1 MPKVS
6 VSHQEIDEELFIRSE
21 KLKINNKTL
30 RTPIKAV
37 NMPSLRQD
45 VHINP
50 IVKGVN
56 EIFKTLKY
64 EDIKK
69 FCSGEKDESKL
80 YKSINTPL
88 NKTDKNTEVNICF
101 VQLPDLKLPENK
113 EIDFITN
120 VSYINSDITPLP
132 LVQGLFKGDT
142 GLEDY
147 EIFTKFMQAS
157 IDSINRLNNKPML
170 GIIPGTMPSQLVG
183 FLIDFYHEND
193 ITSFAFDFQGK
204 VYGNYESQIRE
215 MMTKILE
222 LDISNES
229 FLYSCNTQRG
239 TVTKGSTIIQGKDIV
254 VYNYGFDVMGDSH
267 VKRSYPPNVAKDM
280 RERSKNEMNIRLFNS
295 EDYGHYKFSDLDAI
309 KSMYPYNETSIDL
322 NSFNPFINKK
332 RAADS
337 QKLFNSERVGLE
349 LMKYKS
355 MLNNSESTYE
365 YINTKEQ
372 VRDYLDKFKN
382 YRKDLDKLL

>member
-1 MPKVS
+1 MPKVI

-37 NMPSLRQD
+37 NMSSLRSD
-45 VHINP
+45 VPLNP

-56 EIFKTLKY
+56 EIFKNLKI
-64 EDIKK
+64 DTIKG
-69 FCSGEKDESKL
+69 FCSGEKDETSI
-80 YKSINTPL
+80 YKNINTPL

-101 VQLPDLKLPENK
+101 IQLEDAQLPENK

-120 VSYINSDITPLP
+120 ISYIYSDITPLP
-132 LVQGLFKGDT
+132 LIHSLFNGGDAFK
-142 GLEDY
+142 DIV
-147 EIFTKFMQAS
+147 IFMEFMKEC

-170 GIIPGTMPSQLVG
+170 GIIPGTIPSTLVG
-183 FLIDFYHEND
+183 YLIDFYHEND
-193 ITSFAFDFQGK
+193 ITSFAFDFQGRIHK
-204 VYGNYESQIRE
+204 NFEAQIRE

-239 TVTKGSTIIQGKDIV
+239 KVSKGSTITKGNDIA

-267 VKRSYPPNVAKDM
+267 VKSRLPPDVAKSM
-280 RERSKNEMNIRLFNS
+280 NERAGNELNIRLFNS
-295 EDYGHYKFSDLDAI
+295 EDYGHYKFAELDAI
-309 KSMYPYNETSIDL
+309 REMYPFDETKITLDCFDPSI
-322 NSFNPFINKK
+322 IKQ
-332 RAADS
+332 RATDS
-337 QKLFNSERVGLE
+337 QKLFNTERIGLE
-349 LMKYKS
+349 LIKYKT
-355 MLNNSESTYE
+355 MLNQNESTYD

-372 VRDYLDKFKN
+372 IRGSLDKFRD
-382 YRKDLDKLL
+382 YRDNLGGLL

>member
-1 MPKVS
+1 MHKVS
-6 VSHQEIDEELFIRSE
+6 VTHQEIDEELFIRSE

-30 RTPIKAV
+30 RTPIKAI
-37 NMPSLRQD
+37 NMPSLRKD
-45 VHINP
+45 VHLNP

-56 EIFKTLKY
+56 EIFKKFKY
-64 EDIKK
+64 DDIKK

-80 YKSINTPL
+80 YKDINTPL

-101 VQLPDLKLPENK
+101 VQLTDLKLPENK

-120 VSYINSDITPLP
+120 ISYINSDRTPLP
-132 LVQGLFKGDT
+132 LVQGLFKGD
-142 GLEDY
+142 DAVKDF
-147 EIFTKFMQAS
+147 EIFTEFMKDS
-157 IDSINRLNNKPML
+157 IDSINRLNNKPIL
-170 GIIPGTMPSQLVG
+170 GVIPGAMPSTLIG
-183 FLIDFYHEND
+183 FLVEFYYKQD

-204 VYGNYESQIRE
+204 VYTNYGSQIRE

-239 TVTKGSTIIQGKDIV
+239 TVTRGSTIIQGKDIV

-267 VKRSYPPNVAKDM
+267 VQRSYPPDVAKDM
-280 RERSKNEMNIRLFNS
+280 NDRSKNEMNIRLFNS
-295 EDYGHYKFSDLDAI
+295 DDYGHYKFSDLDAI
-309 KSMYPYNETSIDL
+309 KSMYPYDETRIDL

-337 QKLFNSERVGLE
+337 QKLFNSERIGLE

-355 MLNNSESTYE
+355 MLNHSESTYE

-372 VRDYLDKFKN
+372 VREYLDNFKD
-382 YRKDLDKLL
+382 YRQDLDKLL

>member
-6 VSHQEIDEELFIRSE
+6 VTHQEIDEELFIRSE
-21 KLKINNKTL
+21 KLKINNKIL

-37 NMPSLRQD
+37 NMPSLRRD
-45 VHINP
+45 VPLNP

-56 EIFKTLKY
+56 EIFKEFKY
-64 EDIKK
+64 SDIKG

-80 YKSINTPL
+80 YKDINTPL

-120 VSYINSDITPLP
+120 VSYIYSDITPLP
-132 LVQGLFKGDT
+132 LVQSLFKGDDAFKDIVVFM
-142 GLEDY
+142 E
-147 EIFTKFMQAS
+147 FMQKC

-170 GIIPGTMPSQLVG
+170 GVIPGTIPSTLVEY
-183 FLIDFYHEND
+183 LIDFYHGND
-193 ITSFAFDFQGK
+193 ITSFAFDFQGRIHK
-204 VYGNYESQIRE
+204 NFEAQIRE

-222 LDISNES
+222 LDISKES

-239 TVTKGSTIIQGKDIV
+239 KVSKGSTITKGNDIA

-267 VKRSYPPNVAKDM
+267 VRSRLPPDVARSM
-280 RERSKNEMNIRLFNS
+280 NERAGNDLNIRLFNS

-309 KSMYPYNETSIDL
+309 REMYPYEETNITLDCFDPSI
-322 NSFNPFINKK
+322 IKQ
-332 RAADS
+332 RATDS
-337 QKLFNSERVGLE
+337 QKLFNTERIGLE
-349 LMKYKS
+349 LMKYKT
-355 MLNNSESTYE
+355 MLNQSESTYE
-365 YINTKEQ
+365 YIYTKEQ
-372 VRDYLDKFKN
+372 IRDSLDKFRD
-382 YRKDLDKLL
+382 YRANLGGLL

>member
-1 MPKVS
+1 MHKVS

-37 NMPSLRQD
+37 NMRCLRND
-45 VHINP
+45 VPLNP

-56 EIFKTLKY
+56 EIFKELKY
-64 EDIKK
+64 NDIKK
-69 FCSGEKDESKL
+69 FCSGEKDETNI

-101 VQLPDLKLPENK
+101 IQLPDLQLPKNN

-120 VSYINSDITPLP
+120 ISYVYSDITPLP
-132 LVQGLFKGDT
+132 LLQSLFKGND
-142 GLEDY
+142 GIGDLEL
-147 EIFTKFMQAS
+147 FMGFMQEC
-157 IDSINRLNNKPML
+157 IDSINRLNNKPIL
-170 GIIPGTMPSQLVG
+170 GVIPGAMPSSLIG

-193 ITSFAFDFQGK
+193 ITSFAFDFQGRIHK
-204 VYGNYESQIRE
+204 NYEVQIRA
-215 MMTKILE
+215 MATKILE

-239 TVTKGSTIIQGKDIV
+239 KVSKGSTIIKGNDIA

-267 VKRSYPPNVAKDM
+267 VKSKMHPDVVKKLN
-280 RERSKNEMNIRLFNS
+280 ERAGNDLNIRLFNS
-295 EDYGHYKFSDLDAI
+295 DDYGHYKFSDLDAI
-309 KSMYPYNETSIDL
+309 KEMYPYDETKITLD
-322 NSFNPFINKK
+322 SFNPNIIKK
-332 RAADS
+332 RATDS
-337 QKLFNSERVGLE
+337 QKLFNTERIGLE
-349 LMKYKS
+349 LMKYKHI
-355 MLNNSESTYE
+355 LNKSESTYD

-372 VRDYLDKFKN
+372 IRDSLDKFRD
-382 YRKDLDKLL
+382 YRSNLEKLL

>member
-1 MPKVS
+1 MRKVS

-37 NMPSLRQD
+37 NMPSLRND
-45 VHINP
+45 VPLNP
-50 IVKGVN
+50 AVKGVN
-56 EIFKTLKY
+56 EIFKTLKC

-69 FCSGEKDESKL
+69 FCSGEKDESRI

-88 NKTDKNTEVNICF
+88 NKTDKNNEVNICF
-101 VQLPDLKLPENK
+101 IQIPDLKLPENK
-113 EIDFITN
+113 EIDFVTN
-120 VSYINSDITPLP
+120 ISYINSDITPLP
-132 LVQGLFKGDT
+132 LVQGLFKGDD
-142 GLEDY
+142 GVKDF
-147 EIFTKFMQAS
+147 EIFIDFMKDS
-157 IDSINRLNNKPML
+157 IDSINRLNNKPIL
-170 GIIPGTMPSQLVG
+170 GIIPGAMSSYFVDI
-183 FLIDFYHEND
+183 LIEFYHEND

-267 VKRSYPPNVAKDM
+267 VKRSFPPDVAQDMKD
-280 RERSKNEMNIRLFNS
+280 RSKNEMNIRLFNS
-295 EDYGHYKFSDLDAI
+295 DDYGHYKFSDLNVI
-309 KSMYPYNETSIDL
+309 KEIYPYDETNIEL

-337 QKLFNSERVGLE
+337 QKLFNSERIGLE
-349 LMKYKS
+349 LLKYKR
-355 MLNNSESTYE
+355 MLNHSESTYE

-372 VRDYLDKFKN
+372 VRSYLEKFKD

>member
-1 MPKVS
+1 MHKVS
-6 VSHQEIDEELFIRSE
+6 VTHQEIDEELFIRSE

-30 RTPIKAV
+30 RTPIKAI
-37 NMPSLRQD
+37 NMPSLRKD
-45 VHINP
+45 VHLNP

-56 EIFKTLKY
+56 EIFKKLKY
-64 EDIKK
+64 DDIKK

-80 YKSINTPL
+80 YKDINTPL

-120 VSYINSDITPLP
+120 ISYINSDITPLP
-132 LVQGLFKGDT
+132 LVQGLFKGD
-142 GLEDY
+142 DAVKDF
-147 EIFTKFMQAS
+147 EIFTEFMKDS
-157 IDSINRLNNKPML
+157 IDSINRLNNKPIL
-170 GIIPGTMPSQLVG
+170 GVIPGAMPSTLIG
-183 FLIDFYHEND
+183 FLVEFYYKQD

-204 VYGNYESQIRE
+204 VYTNYGSQIRE

-239 TVTKGSTIIQGKDIV
+239 TVTRGSTIIQGKDIV

-267 VKRSYPPNVAKDM
+267 VQRSYPPDVAKDM
-280 RERSKNEMNIRLFNS
+280 NDRSKNEMNIRLFNS
-295 EDYGHYKFSDLDAI
+295 DDYGHYKFSDLDAI
-309 KSMYPYNETSIDL
+309 KSMYPYDETRIDL

-337 QKLFNSERVGLE
+337 QKLFNSERIGLE

-355 MLNNSESTYE
+355 MLNHSESTYE

-372 VRDYLDKFKN
+372 VREYLDNFKD
-382 YRKDLDKLL
+382 YRQDLDKLL

>member
-1 MPKVS
+1 MHKVS
-6 VSHQEIDEELFIRSE
+6 VTHQEIDEDLFIRSE

-37 NMPSLRQD
+37 NMPSLRND
-45 VHINP
+45 VPLNP

-56 EIFKTLKY
+56 EIFKNFKI
-64 EDIKK
+64 DAIKG
-69 FCSGEKDESKL
+69 FCSGEKDETSIHKN
-80 YKSINTPL
+80 INTPL

-101 VQLPDLKLPENK
+101 IQLEDAQLPEHK

-120 VSYINSDITPLP
+120 ISYIYSDITPLP
-132 LVQGLFKGDT
+132 LVHSLFKGSDAFKDM
-142 GLEDY
+142 EV
-147 EIFTKFMQAS
+147 FMKFMKDC

-170 GIIPGTMPSQLVG
+170 GVIPGTIPSTLVG

-193 ITSFAFDFQGK
+193 ITSFAFDFQGRIHK
-204 VYGNYESQIRE
+204 NFGAQIRE

-239 TVTKGSTIIQGKDIV
+239 KVTKGSTIIKGNDIA
-254 VYNYGFDVMGDSH
+254 VYNYGFDIMGDSH
-267 VKRSYPPNVAKDM
+267 VKSRLPPDVAKSM
-280 RERSKNEMNIRLFNS
+280 NERAGNDLNIRLFNS

-309 KSMYPYNETSIDL
+309 KEMYPYDETNITL
-322 NSFNPFINKK
+322 NCFNPSIIKQ
-332 RAADS
+332 RATDS
-337 QKLFNSERVGLE
+337 QKLFNTERIGLE

-355 MLNNSESTYE
+355 MLNQSESTFD

-372 VRDYLDKFKN
+372 IRDSLDKFRD
-382 YRKDLDKLL
+382 YRANLGGLL

>member
-1 MPKVS
+1 MHKVS
-6 VSHQEIDEELFIRSE
+6 VTHQEIDEELFIRSE

-37 NMPSLRQD
+37 NMPSLRND
-45 VHINP
+45 VPLNP
-50 IVKGVN
+50 VVKGVN
-56 EIFKTLKY
+56 EIFKTFKIK
-64 EDIKK
+64 DIKK
-69 FCSGEKDESKL
+69 FCNGEKDESRI

-101 VQLPDLKLPENK
+101 IQLEDVHLPENN

-120 VSYINSDITPLP
+120 ISYVYSDITPLP
-132 LVQGLFKGDT
+132 LVQSLFKGDD
-142 GLEDY
+142 GLTDL
-147 EIFTKFMQAS
+147 EIFMEFMQKC
-157 IDSINRLNNKPML
+157 IDSINRLNNKPIL
-170 GIIPGTMPSQLVG
+170 GIIPGAVPSPLIG

-193 ITSFAFDFQGK
+193 ITSFAFDFQGRIHK
-204 VYGNYESQIRE
+204 NFEVQIRA

-239 TVTKGSTIIQGKDIV
+239 KVTKGSTIIKGNDIA

-267 VKRSYPPNVAKDM
+267 VKSRLPPDVAKSM
-280 RERSKNEMNIRLFNS
+280 NERAGNDLNIRLFNS
-295 EDYGHYKFSDLDAI
+295 EDYGHYKFSDLDTI
-309 KSMYPYNETSIDL
+309 KEMYPYDETNISLDCFDPSI
-322 NSFNPFINKK
+322 IKQ
-332 RAADS
+332 RATDS
-337 QKLFNSERVGLE
+337 QKLFNTERIGLE

-355 MLNNSESTYE
+355 MLNQSESTYE

-372 VRDYLDKFKN
+372 IRDSLDKFRD
-382 YRKDLDKLL
+382 YRANLGGLL